1 MLPCCAA
8 LPPVGD
14 AQAMLSLLKKAA
26 PSSTCNLQV
35 LLSFKAISHMQ
46 ALLCWTQVRAM
57 CGVQTWLCLQAGA
70 ALLLAGNHAILL
82 CLRAGPLALTP
93 SLVLVGY
100 CCPPQPGY
108 VQTLTAVQACRRD
121 LV

>member
-1 MLPCCAA
+1 MQSASVAVLQGYQSHAGVAVLDTSAGHVRCADVVV
-8 LPPVGD
+8 PPG
-14 AQAMLSLLKKAA
+14 
-26 PSSTCNLQV
+26 
-35 LLSFKAISHMQ
+35 
-46 ALLCWTQVRAM
+46 W
-57 CGVQTWLCLQAGA
+57 A
-70 ALLLAGNHAILL
+70 ALLLTGNHAILL